1 MGAYIGAKALLDE
14 LNVAAP
20 SPDEMVFS
28 EEECQPGDL
37 YNFLALDGLEMDDSD
52 YTPKNPLHTPQKSDV
67 DDQSHWE
74 YRNSGRDSRNLL
86 VVRDSFSYAMRDYLG
101 SEFNRV
107 DFYNKSN
114 FSQKLVYEK
123 SPDILVLQ
131 LVERNDD
138 LLLNFS
144 LEN

>member
-1 MGAYIGAKALLDE
+1 
-14 LNVAAP
+14 
-20 SPDEMVFS
+20 
-28 EEECQPGDL
+28 
-37 YNFLALDGLEMDDSD
+37 MDDSD
-52 YTPKNPLHTPQKSDV
+52 YIPENLPHAPQKSDV

-74 YRNSGRDSRNLL
+74 YRNSGRVSRNILI
-86 VVRDSFSYAMRDYLG
+86 VRDSFSYAMRDYLG

-107 DFYNKSN
+107 DFYKKSN
-114 FSQKLVYEK
+114 FSQKLLHKK
-123 SPDILVLQ
+123 SPDVFVLQ